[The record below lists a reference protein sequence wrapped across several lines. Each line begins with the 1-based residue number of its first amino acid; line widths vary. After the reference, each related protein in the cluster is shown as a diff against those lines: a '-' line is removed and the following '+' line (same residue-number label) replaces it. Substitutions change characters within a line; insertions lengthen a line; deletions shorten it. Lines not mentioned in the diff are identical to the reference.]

1 MYIHTCIIVWSQGR
15 NQITFPD
22 DEVFE
27 MGLERWRQ
35 DEELRAFQEEGPVVY
50 TRGDRQAHPF
60 YPPSTLDHLLTPEG
74 VTDFQHLSSGLP
86 SSSPENLLSFDSTY
100 TNHQFSRLVMSNSL
114 RPHGLQHARPPCPT
128 PTPRVYSNSCH
139 WVGDAI
145 QPSHSLPSPSPPAF
159 NLSQHQGL
167 FQWVSFSH
175 QVAKVLD
182 EMIGWHHQL

>member
-1 MYIHTCIIVWSQGR
+1 MRYLRWALKDEGRMKSWGHSRKRGQWS
-15 NQITFPD
+15 
-22 DEVFE
+22 
-27 MGLERWRQ
+27 
-35 DEELRAFQEEGPVVY
+35 

-145 QPSHSLPSPSPPAF
+145 QPSHPLPSPSPSAF

-167 FQWVSFSH
+167 FQWVGSSLMLCVILRAH
-175 QVAKVLD
+175 LSL
-182 EMIGWHHQL
+182 E

>member
-1 MYIHTCIIVWSQGR
+1 MYIHTSIIVWSQGR

-128 PTPRVYSNSCH
+128 PTPRVYPNIEL
-139 WVGDAI
+139 VM
-145 QPSHSLPSPSPPAF
+145 PSPPAF
-159 NLSQHQGL
+159 NLTQHQGL
-167 FQWVSFSH
+167 FKWVSSSH
-175 QVAKVLD
+175 QVSKVL
-182 EMIGWHHQL
+182 ELQIQHQTL